1 MKKLVCFLLTVFT
14 VSVYSQWNP
23 NPSVN
28 SRLCP
33 ETGSQTGSVVVGDN
47 NSNSICAW
55 VDSRSVSAAKIYV
68 QKYNSSGVAQ
78 WQTGGVELSSTQQSA
93 SELMAVSDGQGGA
106 IICWKETRAGTVD
119 MYYARKINASGIPQW
134 PSELAMTT
142 PYSAS
147 NNDEGGVICSDYFG
161 GAVIRYRR
169 YNNAINKF
177 EIHVQNITS
186 NGLRYW
192 GSSGV
197 VVATSNASVT
207 FTHPQIAPDQ
217 TGGVIITYEKDGFVL
232 AQRLNTNG
240 VKQWGVDGISVFG
253 LTPGG
258 KRNPE
263 ICMDGSGGAFII
275 VMDER
280 NMGVSNFD
288 IYAQRVTAAGT
299 RPWGDAGKP
308 VCTAD
313 GVQNFCRIEF
323 DKTSGVYIAWNDQR
337 GGLYRPYIQKMDGNG
352 GISFALNGMKIN
364 ETECGLFDIVA
375 GDNSSVYAVITVS
388 TVYPNFTIGLQK
400 ITSGAGFP
408 WGFIPISVC
417 SFNSNKNLSWKNS
430 IAADNSGLVCVWDDL
445 RNANEPKAF
454 GHKIQSS
461 GLTGIQLTSQIPQKY
476 ELKQN
481 YPNPFNPQT
490 KIQFSITEQ
499 ETVKLAVYN
508 SAGKEVSV
516 LVNNILQAGSYEY
529 NFDASGLSTG
539 AYFYRLTAGDFT
551 ETKKMMLI
559 K

>member
-1 MKKLVCFLLTVFT
+1 
-14 VSVYSQWNP
+14 
-23 NPSVN
+23 
-28 SRLCP
+28 
-33 ETGSQTGSVVVGDN
+33 
-47 NSNSICAW
+47 
-55 VDSRSVSAAKIYV
+55 
-68 QKYNSSGVAQ
+68 
-78 WQTGGVELSSTQQSA
+78 
-93 SELMAVSDGQGGA
+93 
-106 IICWKETRAGTVD
+106 
-119 MYYARKINASGIPQW
+119 
-134 PSELAMTT
+134 
-142 PYSAS
+142 
-147 NNDEGGVICSDYFG
+147 
-161 GAVIRYRR
+161 
-169 YNNAINKF
+169 
-177 EIHVQNITS
+177 
-186 NGLRYW
+186 
-192 GSSGV
+192 
-197 VVATSNASVT
+197 
-207 FTHPQIAPDQ
+207 
-217 TGGVIITYEKDGFVL
+217 
-232 AQRLNTNG
+232 
-240 VKQWGVDGISVFG
+240 
-253 LTPGG
+253 
-258 KRNPE
+258 
-263 ICMDGSGGAFII
+263 MDGSGGAFII